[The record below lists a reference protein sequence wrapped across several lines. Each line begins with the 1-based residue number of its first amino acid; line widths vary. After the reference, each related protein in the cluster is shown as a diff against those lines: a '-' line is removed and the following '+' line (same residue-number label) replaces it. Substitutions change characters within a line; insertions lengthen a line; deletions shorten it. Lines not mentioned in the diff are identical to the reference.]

1 MFPGFL
7 ILRLLILDL
16 HLRLGR
22 SESHYGMIAGNK
34 YLRRTLFLCARV
46 AKNYGSFKEF
56 YNRLVERGKKTVVA
70 TCALAGKLT
79 TKAYHVLRDCVYEV
93 KSSFEEPKEVKFDK
107 PDIKGALDSLYS

>member
-1 MFPGFL
+1 MRNLVMFPGFL

-56 YNRLVERGKKTVVA
+56 YNRLVERVR
-70 TCALAGKLT
+70 KLLLLL
-79 TKAYHVLRDCVYEV
+79 VLWQV
-93 KSSFEEPKEVKFDK
+93 SSQLKLITF
-107 PDIKGALDSLYS
+107 